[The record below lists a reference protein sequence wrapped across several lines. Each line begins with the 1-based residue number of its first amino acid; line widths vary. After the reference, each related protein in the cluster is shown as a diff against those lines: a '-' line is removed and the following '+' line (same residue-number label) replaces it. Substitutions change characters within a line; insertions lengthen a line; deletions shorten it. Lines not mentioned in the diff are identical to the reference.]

1 MEGHT
6 EHTLYSVTCNCTI
19 YCETFVVVEVV
30 ILVATAAV
38 AVAAVVADEY
48 VYA

>member
-6 EHTLYSVTCNCTI
+6 EHTLYIVTCNCTI
-19 YCETFVVVEVV
+19 YCETFVVVVV
-30 ILVATAAV
+30 ILVAAAAAAAV
-38 AVAAVVADEY
+38 ASVAADEY